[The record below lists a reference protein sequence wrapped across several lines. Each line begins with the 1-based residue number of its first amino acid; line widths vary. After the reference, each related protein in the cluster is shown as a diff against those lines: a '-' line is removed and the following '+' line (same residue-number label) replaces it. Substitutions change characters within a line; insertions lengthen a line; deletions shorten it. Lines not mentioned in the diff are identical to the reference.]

1 MKPFFGAN
9 WKMNGSGLE
18 GLAWLQF
25 WKELEDRGSDARV
38 VLFPPFTLLAV
49 LAENAREAGLEL
61 GGQDLHPEP
70 SGAFTGE
77 ISAGMLVEA
86 GCSWV
91 LVGHSERRHI
101 MGEDDALVA
110 RKLAAAL
117 GAGLGAVLCVGEK
130 LEEREQG
137 IEEQVV
143 RRQIASALKGLAVQ
157 RPGSLVIAYEP
168 VWAIGT
174 GRNASPEEASAMHCF
189 VRGVLD
195 EELGAE
201 AAGGVTVIY
210 GGSVKP
216 SNAAGILAMP
226 CVDGALVGGASL
238 DPAGFHGIVTAWNR
252 G

>member
-25 WKELEDRGSDARV
+25 WKELEKRDTDARV

-49 LAENAREAGLEL
+49 LAEDAREAGLEL
-61 GGQDLHPEP
+61 GAQDLHPEP

-77 ISAGMLVEA
+77 ISAGMLIEA
-86 GCSWV
+86 GCSCV
-91 LVGHSERRHI
+91 LVGHSERRHLI
-101 MGEDDALVA
+101 GEDDSLVA
-110 RKLAAAL
+110 RKLGAAL
-117 GAGLGAVLCVGEK
+117 GAGLCAVLCVGEK

-137 IEEQVV
+137 IAEQVV
-143 RRQIASALKGLAVQ
+143 RRQISSALKGLGVL
-157 RPGSLVIAYEP
+157 RPESLVIAYEP

-174 GRNASPEEASAMHCF
+174 GRNASPEEASAMHGF
-189 VRGVLD
+189 VRGVLE
-195 EELGAE
+195 EELGAGT
-201 AAGGVTVIY
+201 AGDVRVIY

-238 DPAGFHGIVTAWNR
+238 NPSDFHGIVTAWR
-252 G
+252 RE

>member
-1 MKPFFGAN
+1 MELNLGGSLSRKQEQGNAVY
-9 WKMNGSGLE
+9 KVVIIGSGPAGWSAALY
-18 GLAWLQF
+18 A
-25 WKELEDRGSDARV
+25 ARAETNPL
-38 VLFPPFTLLAV
+38 VLT
-49 LAENAREAGLEL
+49 GLEL

-117 GAGLGAVLCVGEK
+117 GAGLGVVLCVGEK
-130 LEEREQG
+130 LEERERG
-137 IEEQVV
+137 IEKQVV
-143 RRQIASALKGLAVQ
+143 RRQIASALKGITIQ
-157 RPGSLVIAYEP
+157 RPGSLVTAYEP

-174 GRNASPEEASAMHCF
+174 GRNASPEEASAMHGF

-201 AAGGVTVIY
+201 AAGGVMVIY

-238 DPAGFHGIVTAWNR
+238 DPVDFHGIVTAWKR
-252 G
+252 SL